1 MVASKNTKRYIL
13 FRRTQYLFWR
23 FTLSFVYCLE
33 QIICLAADSVH
44 QDPGDAKYVF
54 DTIVLIDISSRAKS
68 NLPGDAKIA
77 VSALSLVEIAAP
89 NHLSLSEAEDVIA
102 SLNVSE
108 LVPVTN
114 QVARLAVELRKIQNL
129 DAIDACIG
137 ATACLMNATLVTND
151 RRIRRHPVLST
162 LPFPIP
168 QHTEGETP

>member
-1 MVASKNTKRYIL
+1 M
-13 FRRTQYLFWR
+13 
-23 FTLSFVYCLE
+23 SFVYCLE

-44 QDPGDAKYVF
+44 QDPGDAKCVF
-54 DTIVLIDISSRAKS
+54 DTNVLIDISSGAKS

-89 NHLSLSEAEDVIA
+89 NHLSLSEAEDFIA

-129 DAIDACIG
+129 DAIDACIA
-137 ATACLMNATLVTND
+137 ATACLNATLVTND
-151 RRIRRHPVLST
+151 QRIRRHPVLST

-168 QHTEGETP
+168 QHPEGETP

>member
-1 MVASKNTKRYIL
+1 M
-13 FRRTQYLFWR
+13 
-23 FTLSFVYCLE
+23 SFVYCLE

-54 DTIVLIDISSRAKS
+54 DTNVLIDISSGAKS

-102 SLNVSE
+102 SLNLSE

-114 QVARLAVELRKIQNL
+114 QAARLAVELRTIQNL
-129 DAIDACIG
+129 DAIDACIA
-137 ATACLMNATLVTND
+137 ATACLNATLVTND
-151 RRIRRHPVLST
+151 QRIRRHPVLST

-168 QHTEGETP
+168 QHPEGETP

>member
-1 MVASKNTKRYIL
+1 M
-13 FRRTQYLFWR
+13 
-23 FTLSFVYCLE
+23 SFVYCLE

-54 DTIVLIDISSRAKS
+54 DTNVLIDISSGAKS

-102 SLNVSE
+102 SLNLSE

-114 QVARLAVELRKIQNL
+114 QAARLAVELRKIQNL
-129 DAIDACIG
+129 DAIDACIA
-137 ATACLMNATLVTND
+137 ATACLNATLVTND
-151 RRIRRHPVLST
+151 QRIRRHPVLST

-168 QHTEGETP
+168 QHPEGETP

>member
-1 MVASKNTKRYIL
+1 M
-13 FRRTQYLFWR
+13 
-23 FTLSFVYCLE
+23 SFVYCLE

-54 DTIVLIDISSRAKS
+54 DTNVLIDISSGAKS

-129 DAIDACIG
+129 DAIDACIA
-137 ATACLMNATLVTND
+137 ATACLNATLVTND
-151 RRIRRHPVLST
+151 QRIRRHPVLST

-168 QHTEGETP
+168 QHPEGETP